1 MLNFVGLADINK
13 LALFCDVTQVD
24 KYLELGAVI
33 MASIAAV
40 TDLRRRR
47 IPNWLTYTGLL
58 LAVAGRTIFWGW
70 SGLKSGLIGA
80 LVAGGIFCLL
90 FLFGAMGGGDVKLMG
105 AVGAWVGASD
115 AALTLIA
122 VSVAGGF
129 VAFAYLLLGCD
140 KSVGANISVAEPAES
155 PLSAAAAFRGTDRSA
170 TRVPFGVAIA
180 IGTFVCAGNAF
191 LRR

>member
-1 MLNFVGLADINK
+1 M
-13 LALFCDVTQVD
+13 D
-24 KYLELGAVI
+24 KYLQLGAVI

-47 IPNWLTYTGLL
+47 IPNLLTYTGLL
-58 LAVAGRTIFWGW
+58 LAVTGRSIFWGW
-70 SGLKSGLIGA
+70 PGLKSGLIGA
-80 LVAGGIFCLL
+80 LVAGGVFCLL

-129 VAFAYLLLGCD
+129 IAFAYLLFGFG
-140 KSVGANISVAEPAES
+140 KSLRANISVAGSAGS
-155 PLSAAAAFRGTDRSA
+155 PLSAASAFTGTNGSA
-170 TRVPFGVAIA
+170 TRVPFGLAIA